1 MRAIRPLLAC
11 ITLATAFA
19 CSTATA
25 GSIADVEIYDR
36 TAGRALP
43 IYEHEG
49 RLYVAGE
56 PRHQYELRVRN
67 SSGGRVLAVTSV
79 DGVNVI
85 TGETAAQGQSGYVLG
100 RWDSVRIEGWR
111 KSLDEVATFYF
122 TKLADSYAARTGRP
136 HDVGVIGVAL
146 FRERGPRSVPYY
158 EPCCARLDDD
168 SPEAPAAAPK
178 SDAQTSDELAPER
191 DASGA
196 RAQRPMESKSESKS
210 AAKLGTGHGHREASP
225 AQYVNFRRASS
236 TPDETIVIYYDSR
249 RNLLAQGVLPQP
261 QRPWY
266 ADRRPEPFPN
276 GFVPDP

>member
-1 MRAIRPLLAC
+1 MRAVRPLLAC
-11 ITLATAFA
+11 ITLAAAFA

-25 GSIADVEIYDR
+25 GSLADVEVYDR
-36 TAGRALP
+36 TAGRSLP

-67 SSGGRVLAVTSV
+67 SSGARVLAVTSV

-85 TGETAAQGQSGYVLG
+85 TGQTAAQEQSGYVLG
-100 RWDSVRIEGWR
+100 SWDSVRIEGWR

-122 TKLADSYAARTGRP
+122 TRLADSYAARTGRP
-136 HDVGVIGVAL
+136 YDVGVIGVAL
-146 FRERGPRSVPYY
+146 FREQRQFY
-158 EPCCARLDDD
+158 EPCCGRLLDER
-168 SPEAPAAAPK
+168 SSAPAAPTPEA
-178 SDAQTSDELAPER
+178 SAQADDERAREP

-196 RAQRPMESKSESKS
+196 RAERRSQSKSE
-210 AAKLGTGHGHREASP
+210 AKLGTGHGHREASP
-225 AQYVNFRRASS
+225 AQYVNFRRASA

-249 RNLLAQGVLPQP
+249 RNLVAQGVLPEP
-261 QRPWY
+261 ERPWY
-266 ADRRPEPFPN
+266 ADRRPQPFPN